1 MNAFTGSD
9 SEYLHW
15 DAGLDPLLAQVTVG
29 RDVTVVW
36 GAGQQEDDRQDVV
49 STWNAGEAKNKEDP
63 LLERT
68 PGPQKQH
75 GLLVILHFPYLRPQ
89 N

>member
-9 SEYLHW
+9 SEYLRW
-15 DAGLDPLLAQVTVG
+15 DAGLYPLLAQVTVG

-49 STWNAGEAKNKEDP
+49 STWNAGEAKNKEDSP
-63 LLERT
+63 LERT
-68 PGPQKQH
+68 PAPQKQH
-75 GLLVILHFPYLRPQ
+75 GLLVILHFPYLSPQ